1 MKNMQKLKPKMDALK
16 AKHGDDKQKLNAEM
30 MALYKEN
37 GINPLGGCLPMLIQ
51 MPVWFALYATL
62 GNAVE
67 LYRSHFLWLADLTEK
82 DPFYI
87 VPVVMGACM
96 FIQQR
101 TAPQPVDN
109 EQQKMMMYMMP
120 VMFTVFSLWFPAGL
134 TIYIL
139 TNTLLTMLHQWYMN
153 RGTPRPVLRPAKGA
167 AKA

>member
-1 MKNMQKLKPKMDALK
+1 
-16 AKHGDDKQKLNAEM
+16 
-30 MALYKEN
+30 
-37 GINPLGGCLPMLIQ
+37 
-51 MPVWFALYATL
+51 MPIWFALYATL

-67 LYRSHFLWLADLTEK
+67 LYHSRFLWMGDLTEK

-87 VPVVMGACM
+87 VPVVMGLCM

-120 VMFTVFSLWFPAGL
+120 VMFTFFSLWFPAGL

-139 TNTLLTMLHQWYMN
+139 TNTLLTMGHQFYMN
-153 RGTPRPVLRPAKGA
+153 RSA
-167 AKA
+167 AAGR